1 MLFDKVIA
9 KIKGC
14 DFLPHNV
21 MSDGDGCCSSL
32 VSSPVNYCEC
42 DWFQFSTRDA
52 VTIVNEC
59 VSSFLTAHQHK
70 KAI

>member
-42 DWFQFSTRDA
+42 DWFQFSARRC
-52 VTIVNEC
+52 NHSE
-59 VSSFLTAHQHK
+59 
-70 KAI
+70 